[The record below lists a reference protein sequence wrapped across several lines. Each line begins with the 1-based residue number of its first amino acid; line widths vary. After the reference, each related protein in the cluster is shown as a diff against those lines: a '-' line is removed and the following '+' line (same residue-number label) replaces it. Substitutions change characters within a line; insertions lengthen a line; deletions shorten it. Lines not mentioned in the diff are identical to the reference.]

1 MAIRIML
8 DAGHGGSDP
17 GAVFNGRQE
26 KDDNLRLALAV
37 GKLLQAGGVDV
48 SYTRTTDIFETP
60 FQKAEDANRAGVD
73 YFISFHRNSSSEAN
87 QYNGVEIFVYDKTGL
102 KYKMAEAILN
112 AMGEV
117 GFRKIGVK
125 VRPGLA
131 VLRYT
136 KMPALLLEIGF
147 INTVSD
153 NNLFDTEFQNIARG
167 IADAILET
175 LGLKPGGQ
183 EPGEKIFYRVQTG
196 AFRERENADR
206 MLYKLRGEG
215 YPAFLVYENGLYK
228 VIAASFQNFGN
239 AIALE
244 EELRD
249 AGYSTIIVTK

>member
-1 MAIRIML
+1 MAVRIML

-17 GAVFNGRQE
+17 GAVFQGRQE
-26 KDDNLRLALAV
+26 KDDSLRLALAV
-37 GKLLQAGGVDV
+37 GKQLQAGGVEV

-73 YFISFHRNSSSEAN
+73 YFISFHRNSSSEPD

-102 KYKMAEAILN
+102 KYQMAEAILQ
-112 AMGEV
+112 AMGDV
-117 GFRKIGVK
+117 GFREIGVK
-125 VRPGLA
+125 TRPGLA

-147 INTVSD
+147 LNTVSD
-153 NNLFDTEFQNIARG
+153 NNLFDAQFQSIAEG
-167 IADAILET
+167 IADAILKT
-175 LGLKPGGQ
+175 LGLKPGDQ
-183 EPGEKIFYRVQTG
+183 EPGEDTFYRVQTG

-206 MLYKLRGEG
+206 MLYKLREEG

-228 VIAASFQNFGN
+228 VIAASFREFQN

-244 EELRD
+244 EELRN
-249 AGYSTIIVTK
+249 AGYSTIIVTT